1 MSKKQKDVLKEVET
15 KIVNAVIDDMAGE
28 LQSVRDQIKILQE
41 KEDNIKTEIKAFMD
55 DIEASCVSGENF
67 TITAQISTRSGLDR
81 AKISEILNE
90 KQVAA
95 CTKVTQFIQLK
106 VSRKS

>member
-1 MSKKQKDVLKEVET
+1 MAKKPKDVLKEVET
-15 KIVNAVIDDMAGE
+15 KIVNSVIDGMAGD
-28 LQSVRDQIKILQE
+28 LQSVRDEIKILQE
-41 KEDNIKTEIKAFMD
+41 KEDRLKTEIKAFMD
-55 DIEASCVSGENF
+55 EVGASSVSGAEF
-67 TITAQISTRSGLDR
+67 TIAAQLATRSGLDR

-95 CTKVTQFIQLK
+95 CTKVTQFIQIK

>member
-1 MSKKQKDVLKEVET
+1 MSKKQKDVLKEVEA
-15 KIVNAVIDDMAGE
+15 KIVNSVIDEMASE
-28 LQSVRDQIKILQE
+28 LQSLRDEMKILQE

-55 DIEASCVSGENF
+55 DIEASCVSGEKF
-67 TITAQISTRSGLDR
+67 TITAKISTRSGLDR

-95 CTKVTQFIQLK
+95 CTKVTQFVQIK
-106 VSRKS
+106 VSRKT